1 VKSIIDNLKI
11 SKEYA
16 GNSLVYLFVLMMINS
31 LFELISIIL
40 IIPIIGLVVDPN
52 FNLNHPQIFH
62 LIKQSAEKI
71 FFFSEIALEKKILY
85 FIISSFLVL
94 MLNRFFFSI
103 YFVWKKGQ
111 LKYNLTI
118 NLGKKIFSKYLNQP
132 YTFHLINNS
141 AKLIRNSTGEVTLFA
156 SNVELIL
163 SIFTDLILISVLFLF
178 LLFYDFKSTLIIFLL
193 ISLLGVFFLAI
204 TKKKISQ
211 LGIDRLTYNGKALQY
226 AKEAFSGVKDILILG
241 REIFFTKRFIKTLK
255 IISNVEWK
263 RKIYQF
269 LPRQI
274 LELFVIILF
283 LIFLSMSIYLD
294 QPFEPLIETMALY
307 LVAAIRIIPGANR
320 LVVGIQSVK
329 FNQPVL
335 LLLQEDL
342 SLENRRNYQKE
353 KLSNHKETQL
363 SFEKN
368 IKIEKINFSYNNSRD
383 SVLENLNLEI
393 KKGTF
398 LGFKGKSGAGKSTLI
413 DLIVGV
419 LKPDSGKILVD
430 KKDINLFD
438 DNWQKKIGYVP
449 QNVFLTDDTLK
460 KNICFGIDDEDI
472 NDNLL
477 QNSIK
482 VSELNDLVDSLPNG
496 LNTLVGEKGLQLSGG
511 QRQRIGIARALY
523 HDPEIIIFD
532 ESLNSVDLET
542 ENKIIHSIKKLKG
555 KKTILLV
562 SHRQSTLDNCE
573 IIYNIEN
580 KTVSH
585 LKSE

>member
-1 VKSIIDNLKI
+1 
-11 SKEYA
+11 
-16 GNSLVYLFVLMMINS
+16 
-31 LFELISIIL
+31 
-40 IIPIIGLVVDPN
+40 
-52 FNLNHPQIFH
+52 
-62 LIKQSAEKI
+62 
-71 FFFSEIALEKKILY
+71 
-85 FIISSFLVL
+85 
-94 MLNRFFFSI
+94 
-103 YFVWKKGQ
+103 
-111 LKYNLTI
+111 
-118 NLGKKIFSKYLNQP
+118 
-132 YTFHLINNS
+132 
-141 AKLIRNSTGEVTLFA
+141 
-156 SNVELIL
+156 
-163 SIFTDLILISVLFLF
+163 
-178 LLFYDFKSTLIIFLL
+178 
-193 ISLLGVFFLAI
+193 
-204 TKKKISQ
+204 
-211 LGIDRLTYNGKALQY
+211 
-226 AKEAFSGVKDILILG
+226 
-241 REIFFTKRFIKTLK
+241 
-255 IISNVEWK
+255 
-263 RKIYQF
+263 
-269 LPRQI
+269 
-274 LELFVIILF
+274 
-283 LIFLSMSIYLD
+283 
-294 QPFEPLIETMALY
+294 MALY

-342 SLENRRNYQKE
+342 SLEDKKNYQKQNP
-353 KLSNHKETQL
+353 SNQKEIQL

-368 IKIEKINFSYNNSRD
+368 IKIEKINFSYNKSRD

-430 KKDINLFD
+430 EKDINFFGV
-438 DNWQKKIGYVP
+438 NWQKKIGYVP

-460 KNICFGIDDEDI
+460 KNICFGIEDENI
-472 NDNLL
+472 NSNLL

-482 VSELNDLVDSLPNG
+482 VSELNDLIDDLPDG
-496 LNTLVGEKGLQLSGG
+496 INTLVGEKGLQLSGG

-580 KTVSH
+580 KTVSKF
-585 LKSE
+585 KSE

>member
-1 VKSIIDNLKI
+1 MKSIIDNLKI

-16 GNSLVYLFVLMMINS
+16 GNSLVYLFILMMVNS

-52 FNLNHPQIFH
+52 FNLNHPQIYY
-62 LIKQSAEKI
+62 LIKQFAEKI

-85 FIISSFLVL
+85 FIISSFLIL

-141 AKLIRNSTGEVTLFA
+141 ARLIRNSTGEVTLFA

-163 SIFTDLILISVLFLF
+163 SIFTDLILILVLFLF
-178 LLFYDFKSTLIIFLL
+178 LLFYDFQSTLIIFLL
-193 ISLLGVFFLAI
+193 ISLLGIFFLAL

-241 REIFFTKRFIKTLK
+241 REIFFTKRFIKTLE

-283 LIFLSMSIYLD
+283 LIFLSLSIYLD

-342 SLENRRNYQKE
+342 SLEDKKNYQKQNP
-353 KLSNHKETQL
+353 SNQKEIQL

-368 IKIEKINFSYNNSRD
+368 IKIEKINFSYNKSRD

-430 KKDINLFD
+430 EKDINFFGV
-438 DNWQKKIGYVP
+438 NWQKKIGYVP

-460 KNICFGIDDEDI
+460 KNICFGIEDENI
-472 NDNLL
+472 NSNLL

-482 VSELNDLVDSLPNG
+482 VSELNDLIDDLPDG
-496 LNTLVGEKGLQLSGG
+496 INTLVGEKGLQLSGG

-580 KTVSH
+580 KTVSKF
-585 LKSE
+585 KSE